1 MKNIAGK
8 GADEPIFNVNALN
21 ANIIKSNDDLELIKT
36 IRTRFAYCE
45 NIIVLDNGI
54 VLGKNN

>member
-1 MKNIAGK
+1 M
-8 GADEPIFNVNALN
+8 FNTKALN
-21 ANIIKSNDDLELIKT
+21 DNVIKSNDDLELIKI

-45 NIIVLDNGI
+45 SIIVLDNGI